1 MVGGGVD
8 TVALTKGLL
17 RACYKVPKLLAV
29 DGPKLFD
36 ASYGKSLTYIPFS
49 FIAAYGKRTKP

>member
-1 MVGGGVD
+1 MD